1 MIIKIKDVIDLTK
14 LSRSTIY
21 RLAKENRFPK
31 PVKLSDHSSG
41 WVMEEVIFF
50 IEERIEQR
58 DSQ

>member
-1 MIIKIKDVIDLTK
+1 MIIKINDVIDITK

-21 RLAKENRFPK
+21 RLAKENRFPS
-31 PVKLSDHSSG
+31 PVKLSDRSSG

-58 DSQ
+58 DSE